1 VTPDDLIT
9 WAAPERNK
17 APILEV
23 LARVLETGLV
33 LEVASGTGQHAVH
46 FAQNLARV
54 DWQPSERDP
63 ELIEVIR
70 ARVDL
75 AKLPNLRHPVVLDV
89 THPAWPVGEAHAVY
103 SANLIH
109 IAPWHVS
116 EALVRGAARVVKPDG
131 LFLTY
136 GPYKVAGNHTAPSNA
151 AFDASLK
158 ARDPEWGVRDLN
170 DVDAE
175 AERAGLFLEQR
186 FEMPANNLLLVWRK
200 RAST

>member
-23 LARVLETGLV
+23 LARVLGTGLV
-33 LEVASGTGQHAVH
+33 LEVASGTGQHALH
-46 FAQNLARV
+46 FAKNLPHI

-63 ELIEVIR
+63 ELIEVIH
-70 ARVDL
+70 ARHKL
-75 AKLPNLRHPVVLDV
+75 AKLPNLRRPVVLDV
-89 THPAWPVGEAHAVY
+89 TQPSWPIGEAHAVY

-109 IAPWHVS
+109 IAPWRVS
-116 EALVRGAARVVKPDG
+116 EALVRGTARVLKTDG
-131 LFLTY
+131 VLVTY
-136 GPYKVAGNHTAPSNA
+136 GPYKVAGSHTAPSNA

-158 ARDPEWGVRDLN
+158 ARDPQWGVRDLH

-175 AERAGLFLEQR
+175 AW
-186 FEMPANNLLLVWRK
+186 PAR
-200 RAST
+200 RSRRM